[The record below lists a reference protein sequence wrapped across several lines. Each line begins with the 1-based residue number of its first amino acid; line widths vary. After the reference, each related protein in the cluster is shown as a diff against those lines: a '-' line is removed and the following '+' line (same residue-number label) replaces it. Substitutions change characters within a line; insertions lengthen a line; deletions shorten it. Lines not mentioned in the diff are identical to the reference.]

1 MIRPFFA
8 GLAAGFGLGASR
20 RESVCGFRFGPGPS
34 GDRERAARSH
44 VRSPA
49 PESVCK
55 GHQAIESPDSISER
69 SVSLRLPA
77 SCAVGLLLTVLGYF
91 AVVLARGAANSAF
104 GRPCR
109 NFQELGV
116 SPDQRRKA
124 CVKALN
130 SEKPSALATSETE
143 ASVSRSR

>member
-1 MIRPFFA
+1 M
-8 GLAAGFGLGASR
+8 
-20 RESVCGFRFGPGPS
+20 
-34 GDRERAARSH
+34 
-44 VRSPA
+44 RSPA

-55 GHQAIESPDSISER
+55 GHRAIGSPDSISER

-91 AVVLARGAANSAF
+91 AAVLARGVANSAF
-104 GRPCR
+104 GRACR

-116 SPDQRRKA
+116 SPDHRRNA
-124 CVKALN
+124 RVKALN
-130 SEKPSALATSETE
+130 SEKPSALATLETE